1 MVFDLDNGEIKILL
15 SLSSLLAFKQIKED
29 IPPWRKLQKQS
40 KYSEALR
47 QTKKTTFQSEILEL
61 GSHNNLTQHDMCAI
75 IFSLKSLHPIVGMA
89 WRDSGRDRQT
99 DCRQA
104 IYRLGLSDT
113 QKASLE
119 MNEYLRWIYR
129 LGVSDA
135 MRASPG
141 MRENLNLQARS
152 ERHNESEP
160 RDERVLRSVQ

>member
-15 SLSSLLAFKQIKED
+15 SLSSFLAFKQIKED

-89 WRDSGRDRQT
+89 SFAIHQWGGGGEGVSWRDSGRDRQT

-141 MRENLNLQARS
+141 MSKNLNL
-152 ERHNESEP
+152 
-160 RDERVLRSVQ
+160 